1 MFSVGD
7 LVVHPMH
14 GAGVIDDIVRERV
27 AGSTQEYYVFKM
39 PVGGLLLKIPI
50 AKSQLIGLRAII
62 GRAEAEQLI
71 SSIPE
76 IVVDQD
82 SNWNK
87 RYRENLERLKSGDL
101 YQVARV
107 IKGLMHRDRRRGLST
122 GERKM
127 LHAARQILLSELVLS
142 VLEASADM
150 ETRVDRAMLQS
161 PVQLRGL
168 EWHDPIFQK
177 DPGGPATPLCR
188 LSCGCRQFQPYGGYQ

>member
-107 IKGLMHRDRRRGLST
+107 IKGLMHRDQRRGLST

-142 VLEASADM
+142 EHEAYDVM
-150 ETRVDRAMLQS
+150 ETRVDRAMMQS
-161 PVQLRGL
+161 PVQ
-168 EWHDPIFQK
+168 
-177 DPGGPATPLCR
+177 
-188 LSCGCRQFQPYGGYQ
+188 

>member
-76 IVVDQD
+76 IAVDQD

-101 YQVARV
+101 YQVAPGHQGFDAPGTGAGACPPGSG
-107 IKGLMHRDRRRGLST
+107 KCST
-122 GERKM
+122 
-127 LHAARQILLSELVLS
+127 LHGRSCS
-142 VLEASADM
+142 RNWFYPSM
-150 ETRVDRAMLQS
+150 KHMMSWR
-161 PVQLRGL
+161 
-168 EWHDPIFQK
+168 
-177 DPGGPATPLCR
+177 PGWTGP
-188 LSCGCRQFQPYGGYQ
+188 